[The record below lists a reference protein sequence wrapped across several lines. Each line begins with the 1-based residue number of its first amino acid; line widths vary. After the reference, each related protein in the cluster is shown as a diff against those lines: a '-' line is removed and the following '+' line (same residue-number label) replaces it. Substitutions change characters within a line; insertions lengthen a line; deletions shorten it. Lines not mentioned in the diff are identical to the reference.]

1 MAARLGNYATI
12 QIRSHYAAMS
22 NRPAMKVAWSLMLR
36 PSMWECPET
45 GVAQAAVEAAV
56 GIEPTLGISV
66 ARSVTSGVE

>member
-1 MAARLGNYATI
+1 
-12 QIRSHYAAMS
+12 MS